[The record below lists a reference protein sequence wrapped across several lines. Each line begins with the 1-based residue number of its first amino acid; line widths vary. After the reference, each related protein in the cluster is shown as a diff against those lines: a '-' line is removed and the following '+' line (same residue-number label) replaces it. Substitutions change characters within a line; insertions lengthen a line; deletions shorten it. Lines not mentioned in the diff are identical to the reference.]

1 MDIIAEKGVVKTN
14 TPFYKQ
20 FILSFIAGSMIAIGF
35 IPTIKLYQDI
45 SPAVG
50 VLLGSLFFPIGL
62 IVILFIG
69 GELVTGN
76 MTVIGISYLCKKCS
90 FKDMFLNWLKVF
102 FGNIV
107 GVLFTILVLG
117 FGSGLL
123 IPYQETVLKLANS
136 KLTISPMQ
144 ALISGIGCNWLI
156 GLSILFFNKYED
168 GFVRLVG
175 VYFPVAVF
183 VLIGFQHCVANVVL
197 FAYPVLSGLIPLQSA
212 LINVVYVFL
221 GNVLGGFIFTGLLY
235 KLSSHV

>member
-50 VLLGSLFFPIGL
+50 VLLGSYFSNWIDSNSFR
-62 IVILFIG
+62 

-76 MTVIGISYLCKKCS
+76 MTVVGISYLYKKCS
-90 FKDMFLNWLKVF
+90 FKNMCLNWLKVF

-168 GFVRLVG
+168 GFIRLVG

-197 FAYPVLSGLIPLQSA
+197 FAYPVLNGLIPLQSA